1 MAAVTTVPGFGVAT
15 GPATRRCTP
24 RAATR
29 GRRCSPTTYR
39 RRRLAA
45 LLVSVGLMVVAAQAG
60 AALGGS
66 SLAAS
71 ERRPTSQPGS
81 APGAPEADT
90 AGLREVPSREIPGR
104 EVVVRPGD
112 TLWAI
117 AVRLAPD
124 EDPRPLVDELMA
136 ARDGA
141 PLEPGEVIVVPA

>member
-1 MAAVTTVPGFGVAT
+1 MAAVMTVPGFGVAT

-39 RRRLAA
+39 RRRMAA
-45 LLVSVGLMVVAAQAG
+45 LLVSVGLVVVAAQAG
-60 AALGGS
+60 VALGGS

-71 ERRPTSQPGS
+71 ERRPTSQPGI
-81 APGAPEADT
+81 APGAPEAVT
-90 AGLREVPSREIPGR
+90 AGLR

-117 AVRLAPD
+117 AVRISPD

-141 PLEPGEVIVVPA
+141 PLEPGEVIVVPV

>member
-39 RRRLAA
+39 RRRMAA
-45 LLVSVGLMVVAAQAG
+45 LLVSVGLVVVAAQAG

-71 ERRPTSQPGS
+71 ERRPTSQPGT

-90 AGLREVPSREIPGR
+90 AGLREVPGR

>member
-1 MAAVTTVPGFGVAT
+1 M
-15 GPATRRCTP
+15 
-24 RAATR
+24 
-29 GRRCSPTTYR
+29 
-39 RRRLAA
+39 AA
-45 LLVSVGLMVVAAQAG
+45 LLVSVGLVVVAAQAG

-71 ERRPTSQPGS
+71 ERRPTSQPGL
-81 APGAPEADT
+81 APGAPEAAT
-90 AGLREVPSREIPGR
+90 AGLREVPGR
-104 EVVVRPGD
+104 EVPNRHIRVRPGD

>member
-1 MAAVTTVPGFGVAT
+1 M
-15 GPATRRCTP
+15 
-24 RAATR
+24 
-29 GRRCSPTTYR
+29 
-39 RRRLAA
+39 AA
-45 LLVSVGLMVVAAQAG
+45 LLVSVGLVVVAAQAG

-71 ERRPTSQPGS
+71 ERRPTSQPGIP
-81 APGAPEADT
+81 PGAPEAVT
-90 AGLREVPSREIPGR
+90 AGLREGSDRVI
-104 EVVVRPGD
+104 VVRPGD

-141 PLEPGEVIVVPA
+141 PLEPGEVILLPA

>member
-1 MAAVTTVPGFGVAT
+1 MAAVTTIPGFGVAT

-39 RRRLAA
+39 RRRMAA
-45 LLVSVGLMVVAAQAG
+45 LLVSVGLVVVAAQAG
-60 AALGGS
+60 VALGGS

-71 ERRPTSQPGS
+71 ERRPTSQPGV

-90 AGLREVPSREIPGR
+90 AGLREVPGR
-104 EVVVRPGD
+104 EVRVRPGD

-117 AVRLAPD
+117 ALRAAPD
-124 EDPRPLVDELMA
+124 EDPRSLVDELMA

>member
-1 MAAVTTVPGFGVAT
+1 MAAVTTIPGFGVAT
-15 GPATRRCTP
+15 GLAPRRCTP

-29 GRRCSPTTYR
+29 GRRCTPTTYR
-39 RRRLAA
+39 RRRMAA
-45 LLVSVGLMVVAAQAG
+45 LLVSVGLVVVAAQAG
-60 AALGGS
+60 AALGGF

-71 ERRPTSQPGS
+71 ERRPTSQPGI

-90 AGLREVPSREIPGR
+90 AGLR

-117 AVRLAPD
+117 AVRAAPH

-136 ARDGA
+136 TRNGA

>member
-1 MAAVTTVPGFGVAT
+1 M
-15 GPATRRCTP
+15 
-24 RAATR
+24 
-29 GRRCSPTTYR
+29 
-39 RRRLAA
+39 AA
-45 LLVSVGLMVVAAQAG
+45 LLVSVGLVVVAAQAG

-71 ERRPTSQPGS
+71 ERRPTSQPGT

-90 AGLREVPSREIPGR
+90 AGLREVPGR

>member
-1 MAAVTTVPGFGVAT
+1 MAAVMTVPGFGVAT
-15 GPATRRCTP
+15 GLATRRCTP

-39 RRRLAA
+39 RRRMAA
-45 LLVSVGLMVVAAQAG
+45 LLVSVGLVVVAAQAG
-60 AALGGS
+60 VALGGS

-71 ERRPTSQPGS
+71 ERRPTSQPGI
-81 APGAPEADT
+81 APGAPEAVT
-90 AGLREVPSREIPGR
+90 AGLR

-117 AVRLAPD
+117 AVRISPD

-141 PLEPGEVIVVPA
+141 PLEPGEVIVVPV

>member
-1 MAAVTTVPGFGVAT
+1 MAAVMTVPGFGVAT

-39 RRRLAA
+39 RRRMAA
-45 LLVSVGLMVVAAQAG
+45 LLVSVGLVVVAAQAG
-60 AALGGS
+60 VALGGS

-71 ERRPTSQPGS
+71 ERRPTSQPGI
-81 APGAPEADT
+81 APGAPEAVT
-90 AGLREVPSREIPGR
+90 AGLR

-117 AVRLAPD
+117 AVRISPD

-136 ARDGA
+136 TRDGA
-141 PLEPGEVIVVPA
+141 PLEPGEVIVVPV

>member
-1 MAAVTTVPGFGVAT
+1 MAAVTTIPGFGVAT
-15 GPATRRCTP
+15 GLAPRRCTP

-29 GRRCSPTTYR
+29 GRRCTPTTYR
-39 RRRLAA
+39 RRRMAA
-45 LLVSVGLMVVAAQAG
+45 LLVSVGLVVVAAQAG

-71 ERRPTSQPGS
+71 ERRPTSQPGTT
-81 APGAPEADT
+81 PGAPEAAT
-90 AGLREVPSREIPGR
+90 AGLREVPGR
-104 EVVVRPGD
+104 EVHNRHVRVRPGD

-117 AVRLAPD
+117 AVRVAPN

>member
-1 MAAVTTVPGFGVAT
+1 MAAVMTVPGFGVAT
-15 GPATRRCTP
+15 GLATRRCTP

-39 RRRLAA
+39 RRRMAA
-45 LLVSVGLMVVAAQAG
+45 LLVSVGLVVVAAQAG
-60 AALGGS
+60 VALGGS

-71 ERRPTSQPGS
+71 ERRPTSQLGI
-81 APGAPEADT
+81 APGAPEAAT
-90 AGLREVPSREIPGR
+90 AGLR

-117 AVRLAPD
+117 AVRISPN

-141 PLEPGEVIVVPA
+141 PLEPGEVIVVPV